1 MKIMLLFLRGI
12 FYEINPFG
20 LWQRAPNLK
29 MTVLNPKS
37 GMKVNNNKKE
47 NSFRTIFFS
56 FRSWRRGVVSL
67 PHNIIQL
74 SLSSGSAQV
83 QILLAACQIFAMVRI
98 SDNGPGLKYGWT
110 PLVGQ
115 PYHKTS
121 YHHHKEN

>member
-56 FRSWRRGVVSL
+56 FSSWRRGVVV
-67 PHNIIQL
+67 I
-74 SLSSGSAQV
+74 AT
-83 QILLAACQIFAMVRI
+83 A
-98 SDNGPGLKYGWT
+98 
-110 PLVGQ
+110 
-115 PYHKTS
+115 
-121 YHHHKEN
+121 